1 MGSQMCRPLRDIRV
15 STADFLTCFHVSIL
29 IHCSLVSFSYLCYSY
44 HASTLYMRTTWHV
57 TCIEQVRFEPPS
69 PIPGFL
75 GNPLFSSLWY
85 IGSAY
90 ISSPI
95 LLCWIV
101 SYVYFLGSALRV
113 LPFVMLYIYLSRMR
127 KFNKQDLNLSHRIQV
142 GRYLIHRNPVFIR
155 IDKTRCL
162 PCIISIDVIVRFRF
176 FVFLAPSI
184 LLNYLEF
191 QSLDNEHQIKYLH
204 VHFSLSSPFHKN

>member
-1 MGSQMCRPLRDIRV
+1 MNHLV
-15 STADFLTCFHVSIL
+15 LFLVFLEIPFFLLYDT
-29 IHCSLVSFSYLCYSY
+29 LVVHIYL
-44 HASTLYMRTTWHV
+44 
-57 TCIEQVRFEPPS
+57 VRFYYAESCPMF
-69 PIPGFL
+69 I
-75 GNPLFSSLWY
+75 
-85 IGSAY
+85 
-90 ISSPI
+90 
-95 LLCWIV
+95 
-101 SYVYFLGSALRV
+101 FLGSALRV

-162 PCIISIDVIVRFRF
+162 PCIISIDVTVRFRF

-204 VHFSLSSPFHKN
+204 VHFSLSSPFHKI

>member
-1 MGSQMCRPLRDIRV
+1 
-15 STADFLTCFHVSIL
+15 
-29 IHCSLVSFSYLCYSY
+29 
-44 HASTLYMRTTWHV
+44 
-57 TCIEQVRFEPPS
+57 
-69 PIPGFL
+69 
-75 GNPLFSSLWY
+75 
-85 IGSAY
+85 
-90 ISSPI
+90 
-95 LLCWIV
+95 V

-127 KFNKQDLNLSHRIQV
+127 KLNKQDLNLSHRIQV

>member
-29 IHCSLVSFSYLCYSY
+29 IHCSLVSFSHLCYSY

-101 SYVYFLGSALRV
+101 SYVYFFGVCSTSPTICNV
-113 LPFVMLYIYLSRMR
+113 IYISKQNEKVQQAGFKVVSDNPSR
-127 KFNKQDLNLSHRIQV
+127 KIFDS
-142 GRYLIHRNPVFIR
+142 
-155 IDKTRCL
+155 
-162 PCIISIDVIVRFRF
+162 
-176 FVFLAPSI
+176 
-184 LLNYLEF
+184 
-191 QSLDNEHQIKYLH
+191 
-204 VHFSLSSPFHKN
+204 